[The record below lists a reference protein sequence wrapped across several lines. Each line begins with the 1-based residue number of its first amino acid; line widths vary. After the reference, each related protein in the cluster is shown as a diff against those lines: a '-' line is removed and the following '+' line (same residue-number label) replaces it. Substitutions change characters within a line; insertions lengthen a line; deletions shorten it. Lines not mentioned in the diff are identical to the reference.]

1 MTIKER
7 LLMGPIEK
15 YKKYG
20 VFPWKIVIQ
29 LLLMF
34 MSAAE
39 VMLVVQPETNF

>member
-7 LLMGPIEK
+7 LLMGPVEK

-20 VFPWKIVIQ
+20 IFPWKII
-29 LLLMF
+29 LHLALMF